1 MSPPFSH
8 LVRTAFLLVWSLVST
23 GLYGQVSRSQESIPT
38 PTSSISTPVSWDH
51 NALLNTD
58 PGLSHFFEC
67 LEEMQEDRRDQV
79 VVVHIGDSH
88 IQADWFSGT
97 VRMNLQK
104 AFGNA
109 GRGLVFPFRQARTNA
124 PPDIRSSSNVPWS
137 SRRITSSRTN
147 PSVGISGFG
156 LRTSSPTFQLSL
168 QVEPNDQGLDY
179 SFDRVTFFTDKG
191 PGSYDLWVGEQRPQL
206 VGRSTS
212 QNYSGRVHQIVAGE
226 SLSSISTKYGCTIQ
240 DLMDWNG
247 LSDTR
252 ILAGTS
258 LKVDQV
264 TPATHTPNE
273 IPRYT
278 TEGIQLDLSSSGLMP
293 YLSSLRLP
301 REVDKITV
309 NGMHDQISQQ
319 HLTLYGLVLEKEN
332 EQGILY
338 HAIGANGARVDHY
351 LRSEIF
357 WEQLSSL
364 NPDLVIIS
372 LGTNETVSP
381 SFRPERFAGKIKEM
395 VALVKQAAPETS
407 VLLTTPPDALRQQS
421 QVNTSMPGCSASLLD
436 LAMAQN
442 YSAWD
447 FLEVMGG
454 SGSIYTWQQ
463 KGLAQRDGIHLTKAG
478 YELQG
483 SLLHQALMEAY
494 GRYLSH
500 SSR

>member
-1 MSPPFSH
+1 MSSLFSH
-8 LVRTAFLLVWSLVST
+8 FIRSTLLLVWGITNSGMYS
-23 GLYGQVSRSQESIPT
+23 QVSRSQQPLSAANT
-38 PTSSISTPVSWDH
+38 TISAPVSWE
-51 NALLNTD
+51 NNTLWNTD

-67 LEEMQEDRRDQV
+67 LEEMQENRRDQV

-97 VRMNLQK
+97 VRMSLQK

-124 PPDIRSSSNVPWS
+124 PPDIRSSSNVSWS
-137 SRRITSSRTN
+137 ARRITSSLTN

-156 LRTSSPTFQLSL
+156 LMTHSPSFQLSL

-191 PGSYDLWVGEQRPQL
+191 PGSYDLWVGDQRPQL
-206 VGRSTS
+206 VGVTNSHQSSVRI
-212 QNYSGRVHQIVAGE
+212 HQIAAGE
-226 SLSSISTKYGCTIQ
+226 SLSSISAQYGCTVQ
-240 DLMDWNG
+240 DLMSWNG

-258 LKVDQV
+258 LKVDPV
-264 TPATHTPNE
+264 TVGQDLRQ
-273 IPRYT
+273 IPRYA

-309 NGMHDQISQQ
+309 NGMHDQVSQQ

-332 EQGILY
+332 EQGVLY
-338 HAIGANGARVDHY
+338 HAIGANGAQVDHY

-395 VALVKQAAPETS
+395 VALVKLAAPETS

-421 QVNTSMPGCSASLLD
+421 QVNSSMPGCSSSLLD
-436 LAMAQN
+436 LAISQD
-442 YSAWD
+442 YCAWD
-447 FLEVMGG
+447 FLGVMGG
-454 SGSIYTWQQ
+454 SGSIYTWQE

>member
-1 MSPPFSH
+1 M
-8 LVRTAFLLVWSLVST
+8 
-23 GLYGQVSRSQESIPT
+23 YGQVSRSQESLPT
-38 PTSSISTPVSWDH
+38 PTSSISTPVAWDH
-51 NALLNTD
+51 NTLLNTD

-67 LEEMQEDRRDQV
+67 LEEMQEERRDQV

-147 PSVGISGFG
+147 PPVGISGFG
-156 LRTSSPTFQLSL
+156 LKTSSPTFQLSL
-168 QVEPNDQGLDY
+168 QVKPNDQGLDY

-191 PGSYDLWVGEQRPQL
+191 PGSYDLWVGEHRPQL
-206 VGRSTS
+206 VGRALSP
-212 QNYSGRVHQIVAGE
+212 NYSGRIHQIVAGE
-226 SLSSISTKYGCTIQ
+226 SLSSIATKYGCTIQ
-240 DLMDWNG
+240 NLMTWNDLT
-247 LSDTR
+247 DTR

-258 LKVDQV
+258 LKVEQV
-264 TPATHTPNE
+264 TPAAQVLNE
-273 IPRYT
+273 IPKYT
-278 TEGIQLDLSSSGLMP
+278 TEGIQLDLSSRGLMP

-309 NGMHDQISQQ
+309 NGMHDQASQQ

-332 EQGILY
+332 EPGILY

-357 WEQLSSL
+357 WEQLTSL

-421 QVNTSMPGCSASLLD
+421 QVNSSMQGCSASLLD
-436 LAMAQN
+436 LATDQD
-442 YSAWD
+442 YCAWD
-447 FLEVMGG
+447 FLGVMGG

>member
-1 MSPPFSH
+1 MSRFFSH
-8 LVRTAFLLVWSLVST
+8 FRWSTFLLLWGLST
-23 GLYGQVSRSQESIPT
+23 PLLISQTSRSGQGLPT
-38 PTSSISTPVSWDH
+38 PTTSISTPVSWDD
-51 NALLNTD
+51 NTLWNTET
-58 PGLSHFFEC
+58 GLKHFFEC
-67 LEEMQEDRRDQV
+67 LEELQEERRDQV

-124 PPDIRSSSNVPWS
+124 PPDIRSSSNVSWS
-137 SRRITSSRTN
+137 SRRITSSRTS
-147 PSVGISGFG
+147 PPVGISGFG
-156 LRTSSPTFQLSL
+156 LRTNSPTFQMSL
-168 QVEPNDQGLDY
+168 AVEPNNQGLDY

-191 PGSYDLWVGEQRPQL
+191 PGSYNLWVGDQAPQ
-206 VGRSTS
+206 VARRMSAAYNGRT
-212 QNYSGRVHQIVAGE
+212 HLIEEGE
-226 SLSSISTKYGCTIQ
+226 SLTSISRRYTCSVA
-240 DLMDWNG
+240 DLMAWNN
-247 LSDTR
+247 LTNTT
-252 ILAGTS
+252 IITGTT
-258 LKVDQV
+258 LKVDPVRSAPSIQ
-264 TPATHTPNE
+264 E
-273 IPRYT
+273 IPRYNSD
-278 TEGIQLDLSSSGLMP
+278 GIQLDLSSSGLRP

-301 REVDKITV
+301 RQVDRITF
-309 NGMHDQISQQ
+309 NGMHDQASQQ
-319 HLTLYGLVLEKEN
+319 HLTLYGMVLEKEH

-338 HAIGANGARVDHY
+338 HAIGANGAQVGHY

-407 VLLTTPPDALRQQS
+407 VLLTTPPDALRQRS
-421 QVNTSMPGCSASLLD
+421 QVNPSMPECSASLLE
-436 LAMAQN
+436 LAKAQD

-447 FLEVMGG
+447 FLGVMGG
-454 SGSIYTWQQ
+454 SGSIYTWQE